1 MSQYF
6 ARSPSV
12 IDRQIGDEVFL
23 VHEELGTIQNLDPIG
38 AAVWRQLAEPNSI
51 DDVVAVLQSAFPE
64 VEKDEISRA
73 VTTLFAALQENQLI
87 HPVLDEGR

>member
-12 IDRQIGDEVFL
+12 IDRQVGDEVFL

-38 AAVWRQLAEPNSI
+38 TAVWRQLAEPNSI
-51 DDVVAVLQSAFPE
+51 DGVVAVLQSAFPE
-64 VEKDEISRA
+64 VEKDEISRD